1 MSAEFEQLVAQFDKF
16 QSQLQNVDDRL
27 ANVGG
32 MQDELSRIEAT
43 ASSSDRSV
51 TVVAGPGGAIMDVK
65 FTEDALRQRPDA
77 LSAALM
83 STIQQAVAE
92 AARKQ
97 ATIVE
102 EHMGDDLNLVDQVL
116 ETQADLFGTTVEEM
130 RARMEEESP
139 SRPAAEQQ
147 ADDYSERS
155 VLKSADEP
163 QRPQTP
169 PPPAS
174 SPSDGDRFLK
184 NLFDDDH

>member
-27 ANVGG
+27 ANIGG

-51 TVVAGPGGAIMDVK
+51 TVTAGPGGAIMDVK

-92 AARKQ
+92 SARKQ

-102 EHMGDDLNLVDQVL
+102 GHMGDDLNLVDQVL
-116 ETQADLFGTTVEEM
+116 ETQAELFGTSVEEM

-139 SRPAAEQQ
+139 AQPAAEQS
-147 ADDYSERS
+147 DDYSERS
-155 VLKSADEP
+155 VLKSADDP
-163 QRPQTP
+163 QRPPAPQ
-169 PPPAS
+169 PPAS
-174 SPSDGDRFLK
+174 SGSDGDRFLK

>member
-92 AARKQ
+92 SARKQ

-116 ETQADLFGTTVEEM
+116 ETQAELFGTTVEEM
-130 RARMEEESP
+130 RARMDEESP
-139 SRPAAEQQ
+139 SRPSAEPS
-147 ADDYSERS
+147 DDYSERS

-163 QRPQTP
+163 QRPQP
-169 PPPAS
+169 PQPPA
-174 SPSDGDRFLK
+174 PGGSDGDRFLK